1 MMVKTMSNKYLGIRI
16 FPIGLMLLWHAGYLA
31 QGQQNTLSSK
41 DLANTNAYVQ
51 LLLTGPDSNS
61 PYALY
66 KTPAGIGLQPGI
78 SIIKQIDPRH
88 AIIAK
93 PKDISLPD
101 GGILLP
107 VNNLWKLSQELLQS
121 YIAKSLNYPLQVWVW
136 RSNPQGVG
144 LPYTATTLPHAGTLA
159 ELLEQAGVL
168 HLATVRQRTARPE
181 ELLQRYDPTTNHIS
195 FMQTLYPGFNG
206 SRQRL
211 SLKERLPDTTDIDLH
226 KRRMA
231 SGLEATL
238 TDNHATQ
245 MATLI
250 LGNGNSGFQGRGVSP
265 AATYSSVSFSNL
277 LPEPYSYYRGAN
289 IGVQN
294 HSYGVGIENEYA
306 TDAAAYDLHMWTDT
320 TVLHIFSA
328 GNLGNRQATGGRYNG
343 LTGWSNLSGSFK
355 MSKNSL
361 SIGATDSFYRVEA
374 LSSRGP
380 AYDGRIKPEL
390 VAFGTD
396 GSSGAAALTS
406 GTALT
411 LTDALS
417 QRLTHKPAAALVKA
431 ILIHTADDIGSPGP
445 SYTTGYGSLNTTE
458 AIMHATGKPLLTGVV
473 SASAPTAQ
481 VPLNLLATA
490 RQVKITLAWTD
501 TSAVPGTTKSL
512 VNDLDLMLLYPDGT
526 TAALPWVL
534 SQAAH
539 PDSLQLP
546 ASRGTD
552 HTNPV
557 EQILVANLPA
567 GLYTIAVSSYSLHT
581 NRQPFALVWQ
591 ADYTDSLYC
600 TAPHNGMPVAAG
612 STLVIRWKQT
622 VHTRLPV
629 TLRYEQAGSNQ
640 WHNIATVSADSP
652 ACYRWAV
659 PDSTFPGRLQL
670 VMDGQAYYSQP
681 FLVTQTPQVQAGYQ
695 CTDTTLLYWPGA
707 ANAALDYRI
716 WTLGDTLMQHV
727 GTTLDTLIK
736 LPANLVKNNWV
747 RVDARHRATGTVHPG
762 NAINLAQLPTGCFVQ
777 TFLAEWQNRE
787 AVLKLTMGSY
797 YQVTRIAFEKK
808 TGNTWVALDSVSAV
822 TRPDYTRI
830 DKNLLAG
837 TNYYRIRVN
846 LATGNV
852 VYSDVQTVVNPDN
865 KGIWVYPNPLPK
877 RQQLTV
883 VNRIAENEAINLNIY
898 DARGR
903 NVGQYTISLIEE
915 KINLQHLPA
924 GLYMLQFTYKNKAA
938 AQAKLLIGTGL

>member
-1 MMVKTMSNKYLGIRI
+1 MPTRI
-16 FPIGLMLLWHAGYLA
+16 FLIGLLLLWHAGYLA
-31 QGQQNTLSSK
+31 KGQQHTIPSIDHSTPASYLK
-41 DLANTNAYVQ
+41 
-51 LLLTGPDSNS
+51 LLLTRPDANS
-61 PYALY
+61 PYVLY
-66 KTPAGIGLQPGI
+66 ETPADIGLQPGI
-78 SIIKQIDPRH
+78 SIIKQIDPKH
-88 AIIAK
+88 AIIYK
-93 PKDISLPD
+93 IKEISLPD
-101 GGILLP
+101 EGVLLP
-107 VNNLWKLSQELLQS
+107 VNNLWKLSQVLLNAYTTDS
-121 YIAKSLNYPLQVWVW
+121 VMYPLQVWVW
-136 RSNPQGVG
+136 RSNPSAMG
-144 LPYTATTLPHAGTLA
+144 LPYSTTTLADAGAFT
-159 ELLEQAGVL
+159 ELLDQATVL
-168 HLATVRQRTARPE
+168 HIAPVRQRTARPE

-195 FMQTLYPGFNG
+195 FMQTLYPAING
-206 SRQRL
+206 SRQQL
-211 SLKERLPDTTDIDLH
+211 SLKERLPDTTDIDIH
-226 KRRMA
+226 KRRVA
-231 SGLEATL
+231 SGLEATQS
-238 TDNHATQ
+238 DNHATQ

-277 LPEPYSYYRGAN
+277 LPEPYSYYRRAN
-289 IGVQN
+289 ITVQN

-320 TVLHIFSA
+320 TVLHVFSA

-361 SIGATDSFYRVEA
+361 SIGAIDSFYRVEA

-396 GSSGAAALTS
+396 GSSGAAALSS
-406 GTALT
+406 GTALA

-417 QRLTHKPAAALVKA
+417 QRLSYQPAAALVKA
-431 ILIHTADDIGSPGP
+431 ILIHTADDIGSLGP
-445 SYTTGYGSLNTTE
+445 SYTMGFGSLNATE
-458 AIMHATGKPLLTGVV
+458 AIVHATSRPLLTGVV
-473 SASAPTAQ
+473 SALAPSVQ

-501 TSAVPGTTKSL
+501 TSAVPGTAQSL
-512 VNDLDLMLLYPDGT
+512 VNDLDLQLLYPDGT

-546 ASRGTD
+546 ATRGTD

-567 GLYTIAVSSYSLHT
+567 GLYTIAVSSHSLHT

-612 STLVIRWKQT
+612 STMVIRWKQT
-622 VHTRLPV
+622 APTRQPV
-629 TLRYEQAGSNQ
+629 TLLYERAGSNQ
-640 WHNIATVSADSP
+640 WHSIATVPADSP

-670 VMDGQAYYSQP
+670 VSGGRLYYSQP

-707 ANAALDYRI
+707 ANPTLDYRV
-716 WTLGDTLMQHV
+716 WTLGDTLMQQ
-727 GTTLDTLIK
+727 TAITPDTLIK
-736 LPANLVKNNWV
+736 LPASVVKHHWV
-747 RVDARHRATGTVHPG
+747 RVDARHPATGTFHPG

-787 AVLKLTMGSY
+787 AALRLTMGSL

-808 TGNTWVALDSVSAV
+808 TGNSWVVLDSVSPV
-822 TRPDYTRI
+822 TRPDYTRV
-830 DKNLLAG
+830 DKNLLPG

-852 VYSDVQTVVNPDN
+852 VYSDVQAVVNPDN
-865 KGIWVYPNPLPK
+865 RGIWVYPNPLPQ
-877 RQQLTV
+877 RQQLSV
-883 VNRIAENEAINLNIY
+883 VNRIAENEEVTLTIY
-898 DARGR
+898 DATGR
-903 NVGQYTISLIEE
+903 SVGQYTISLIEE

-924 GLYMLQFTYKNKAA
+924 GLYMLRFSYKNKAA
-938 AQAKLLIGTGL
+938 AWAKLLIGGGQ